1 MRVNAVPAAR
11 EDSMSLTSRIN
22 NPDRR
27 SDEVQPLIE
36 RRNGDERRLP
46 AWIRRK
52 NEQGIARDET
62 GRIAV

>member
-1 MRVNAVPAAR
+1 
-11 EDSMSLTSRIN
+11 MSLTERIN

-62 GRIAV
+62 GRIAA